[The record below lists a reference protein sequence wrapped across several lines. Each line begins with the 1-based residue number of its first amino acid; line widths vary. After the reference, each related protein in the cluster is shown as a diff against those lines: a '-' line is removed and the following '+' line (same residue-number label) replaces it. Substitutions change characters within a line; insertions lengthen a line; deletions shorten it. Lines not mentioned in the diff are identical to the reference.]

1 MLNVKCREKRRK
13 FNQFDSNNGKALTL
27 NERISAHK
35 PDADE
40 WTVKINKWNWNEN
53 RETDGC
59 GGDGEQV
66 LCKIGREWTG
76 REKDNTTDFTKIILL
91 HHRKRC
97 NESAWA
103 RATFR
108 KHEIDACWE
117 RPYPEFVLLF
127 ISLFFLKKN
136 TQQLYTYT
144 SILTHLIDQSKCPA
158 QCSLHTEQQCY
169 NIKKIQHIAS
179 TDCVYIWMDD
189 GLTGW
194 MDGWQAGKPKPS
206 GRNE

>member
-91 HHRKRC
+91 YHRKRC

-127 ISLFFLKKN
+127 ISLFSWKKN
-136 TQQLYTYT
+136 PTTEHIHEHTDSFDRSKQMSSTMQ
-144 SILTHLIDQSKCPA
+144 LTHRATMLQ
-158 QCSLHTEQQCY
+158 Y
-169 NIKKIQHIAS
+169 KKDTAHRVYWL
-179 TDCVYIWMDD
+179 CVYLNGWRAD
-189 GLTGW
+189 W